1 MFDRFSI
8 LSSVK
13 SVTNIISDIW
23 YKLTPQPTAFVE
35 MPRTTKRRHRSR
47 SSSSIAHHS
56 HHRDKRRKVESKSE
70 LDSYD
75 NSSSKSKRTNKSK
88 RTPPP
93 PPTSSAHHTR
103 RTPEPD
109 RRRQRKVR
117 HDYNTRNNYE
127 RRERDERDGRSR
139 TPVKRAPSVRDD
151 EDGHLIYHNG
161 DILLNRYKIQA
172 TLGEGTF
179 GRVVKVKDTIM
190 DNTIAL
196 KIIKNVEKYREAAKM
211 EINALEKLNDKRS
224 TE

>member
-8 LSSVK
+8 LRSVK
-13 SVTNIISDIW
+13 SVTNFISDIW
-23 YKLTPQPTAFVE
+23 YNINPQPGE
-35 MPRTTKRRHRSR
+35 IEPMPRSKRRHRSR
-47 SSSSIAHHS
+47 SNSSLAHHS
-56 HHRDKRRKVESKSE
+56 HRDKRRKVESKSE

-75 NSSSKSKRTNKSK
+75 SSSKASKRNKSK

-93 PPTSSAHHTR
+93 PAAHSR

-127 RRERDERDGRSR
+127 RRERDERDARSR
-139 TPVKRAPSVRDD
+139 TPVKQRAPSVRDD

-161 DILLNRYKIQA
+161 DILLDRYKIQA

-179 GRVVKVKDTIM
+179 GRVVKVKDTCM

-211 EINALEKLNDKRS
+211 EINALEKLNDKHS
-224 TE
+224 TD